1 MTDTFTPKI
10 LTFLP
15 ESPYKFALYQESIL
29 FVSRIFNRTIFN
41 NSQNLVCSFPNQ
53 NDLNEM
59 FHRHWFSGSLY
70 H

>member
-1 MTDTFTPKI
+1 MTDIVTPKI

-15 ESPYKFALYQESIL
+15 ESPYKFELYKKSTL
-29 FVSRIFNRTIFN
+29 FVSLIFNCTIFN

-59 FHRHWFSGSLY
+59 FHRH
-70 H
+70 